1 MFTWAVNNPGE
12 HELYRVFEAMLK
24 GKLSPFK
31 RALVVQVC
39 DCFRRGRME
48 REKEKLTVDSRARIA
63 LQLLKGVKEPRKEVQ
78 SVVLLISGMLAGP
91 S

>member
-1 MFTWAVNNPGE
+1 MFTWLVNNPGE
-12 HELYRVFEAMLK
+12 HKLFKVFEAMLK

-39 DCFRRGRME
+39 ECFRRGRVE
-48 REKEKLTVDSRARIA
+48 REKEKLTVDARARIA

-78 SVVLLISGMLAGP
+78 SVILLISGMLVEP